1 MAVASAALMFKRLAG
16 AVDGSSTPPPTLYQ
30 KQPGRAG
37 AAEVTGSCKVAGRT
51 NGVQNNPY
59 ASAASAAFAVS
70 DSVSTEQVLKA
81 TCR

>member
-1 MAVASAALMFKRLAG
+1 
-16 AVDGSSTPPPTLYQ
+16 LYQ

-59 ASAASAAFAVS
+59 ASAASA
-70 DSVSTEQVLKA
+70 VSTEQVSKA
-81 TCR
+81 TCRQDARQELYQSADEAQLAG